1 MDGLLLVVRGGGDLA
16 TGTVHRLWSAG
27 FSVVVLETE
36 RPAAIRRQVS
46 LCEAVYEGEV
56 VVEGMKGVLV
66 QKLEDVLKVLERGE
80 VPVLVDSRGESI
92 GRLKPDV
99 VIDGILAKKNLGTH
113 RGMAPLTIALGPG
126 FCAGEDVDV
135 VIETKRGHNLGRV
148 IWEGRAI
155 PNTGIPGNIGGYTAQ
170 RVLRASETGVLK
182 TIREIGDLVKQGE
195 VIAGIQTQGEEVL
208 VKASID
214 GIIRGLIRDGFP
226 VTTGFKIVDIDPR
239 QEELENCFTI
249 SDKAR
254 CIGGSV
260 LEVVC
265 SYWKKKEGKGD
276 RNESYQTGFL
286 EKISVY
292 WRRMHR

>member
-1 MDGLLLVVRGGGDLA
+1 MDRLLLVVRGGDLA

-27 FSVVVLETE
+27 FSVVVLEAE

-46 LCEAVYEGEV
+46 LCEAVYEGEA
-56 VVEGMKGVLV
+56 VVEGMRGVLV
-66 QKLEDVLKVLERGE
+66 QGPEGSCISILDRGE
-80 VPVLVDSRGESI
+80 VPVVIDPRGECI

-148 IWEGRAI
+148 IREGRAI

-170 RVLRASETGVLK
+170 RVLYASEDGVLK

-195 VIAGIQTQGEEVL
+195 PIAEIWT
-208 VKASID
+208 
-214 GIIRGLIRDGFP
+214 
-226 VTTGFKIVDIDPR
+226 
-239 QEELENCFTI
+239 
-249 SDKAR
+249 
-254 CIGGSV
+254 
-260 LEVVC
+260 
-265 SYWKKKEGKGD
+265 KEGK
-276 RNESYQTGFL
+276 RW
-286 EKISVY
+286 
-292 WRRMHR
+292 WRRLWMESSVG

>member
-1 MDGLLLVVRGGGDLA
+1 MDGFLLVVRGGGDLA

-66 QKLEDVLKVLERGE
+66 QKLEDVLRVLERGE
-80 VPVLVDSRGESI
+80 VPVLVDPRGESI

-148 IWEGRAI
+148 IREGRAI

-170 RVLRASETGVLK
+170 RVLHASETGVLK

-195 VIAGIQTQGEEVL
+195 AIAGIQTEREEIL

-226 VTTGFKIVDIDPR
+226 VTKGFKIADIDPR

-265 SYWKKKEGKGD
+265 LYWKKKEGKG
-276 RNESYQTGFL
+276 E
-286 EKISVY
+286 
-292 WRRMHR
+292 RR